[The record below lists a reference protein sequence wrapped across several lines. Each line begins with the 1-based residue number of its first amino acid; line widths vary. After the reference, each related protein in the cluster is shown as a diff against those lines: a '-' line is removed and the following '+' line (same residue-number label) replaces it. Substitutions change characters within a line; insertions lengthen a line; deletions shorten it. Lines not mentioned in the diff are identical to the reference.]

1 MEVDLSKAKTG
12 KTSTGVEVTF
22 TGTRVAD
29 ASEVA
34 SEPTAGMVPLVI
46 QFEYRNQGA
55 QAVKLQ
61 PVPLTVYYGPDK
73 YEAKQP
79 TLYQGGMTRT
89 ELPKQIAPGST
100 VPVADTFLV
109 PAEAI
114 LSVEVDPGGSS
125 TPGALPVIFA
135 GVPVK

>member
-1 MEVDLSKAKTG
+1 M
-12 KTSTGVEVTF
+12 
-22 TGTRVAD
+22 
-29 ASEVA
+29 
-34 SEPTAGMVPLVI
+34 I